1 MSRIGPAS
9 TGLELGFE
17 GEAHAVAYLE
27 RAGYAILCRNYRYR
41 KAEIDIL
48 AQSGST
54 LVVVEVKTR
63 TGGFYEALTD
73 SIPKAKIRRLVEAT
87 HHYIRERGLGL
98 EVRFDII
105 QVVREPAGYQ
115 LIHLEDAFYFF

>member
-1 MSRIGPAS
+1 MGTTLDIGY
-9 TGLELGFE
+9 E
-17 GEAHAVAYLE
+17 GEDAASAFLME
-27 RAGYAILCRNYRYR
+27 QGYTILDRNYRYR

-48 AQSGST
+48 AWQGSI
-54 LVVVEVKTR
+54 LAVVEVKTR

-73 SIPKAKIRRLVEAT
+73 SIPKSKINRLVIAS
-87 HHYIRERGLGL
+87 HHYVRERGLTL

-105 QVVREPAGYQ
+105 QIIRESSRLH

>member
-1 MSRIGPAS
+1 MNN
-9 TGLELGFE
+9 TLELGFE
-17 GEAHAVAYLE
+17 GESHAVSYLE
-27 RAGYAILCRNYRYR
+27 NAGYAILCRNYRYR

-48 AQSGST
+48 ARQGAK
-54 LVVVEVKTR
+54 LIVVEVKTR

-87 HHYIRERGLGL
+87 HHFIRENGLGL

-105 QVVREPAGYQ
+105 QIVREPAGYQ

>member
-1 MSRIGPAS
+1 MNNHLEIGM
-9 TGLELGFE
+9 E
-17 GEAHAVAYLE
+17 GEDRAVIYLE
-27 RAGYAILCRNYRYR
+27 QAGYSILTRNYRYR

-48 AQSGST
+48 ARRGSL

-73 SIPKAKIRRLVEAT
+73 SIPKTKIRRLVEAT
-87 HHYIRERGLGL
+87 HHYIREHGLSL
-98 EVRFDII
+98 EARFDII
-105 QVVREPAGYQ
+105 QIVGESGGYR

>member
-1 MSRIGPAS
+1 MGTKQEI
-9 TGLELGFE
+9 GFE
-17 GEAHAVAYLE
+17 GECHAVSHLE

-48 AQSGST
+48 AQTGHF

-73 SIPKAKIRRLVEAT
+73 SIPRAKINRLVEAA
-87 HHYIRERGLGL
+87 HHYIQEEGLSL
-98 EVRFDII
+98 EVRFDVI
-105 QVVREPAGYQ
+105 QVIREGRGFR
-115 LIHLEDAFYFF
+115 LVHLEDAFYFF

>member
-1 MSRIGPAS
+1 MGTSQEI
-9 TGLELGFE
+9 GFE
-17 GEAHAVAYLE
+17 GEDHAVSYLE
-27 RAGYAILCRNYRYR
+27 RAGYAILRRNYRYR

-48 AQSGST
+48 ALTGDV

-73 SIPKAKIRRLVEAT
+73 SIPRAKINRLVEAA
-87 HHYIRERGLGL
+87 HQFIQEGGLSL

-105 QVVREPAGYQ
+105 QVIREGGRFR
-115 LIHLEDAFYFF
+115 LLHLEDAFYFF